1 LADALLLC
9 VGRLE
14 KSKIKEGLKKLIKIK
29 KMKESWEEGYLKLS
43 TLIKGFYILKLVI
56 EYRPT
61 THVLWS
67 KSMLPFCLSADHIHV
82 DL

>member
-1 LADALLLC
+1 LVLLADALLLC

-14 KSKIKEGLKKLIKIK
+14 KSKIKEGLNKLIKIK

-56 EYRPT
+56 DPRT
-61 THVLWS
+61 RTLVKIHVTL
-67 KSMLPFCLSADHIHV
+67 LPFC
-82 DL
+82 